1 MSNWDISVV
10 TDAGVT
16 LLNKIEGG
24 AATAVID
31 TIAIG
36 SGIYNSSEK
45 ATIARRTALKA
56 QQLSAGINS
65 KQYPDS
71 NTLEVKTSID
81 NTTVVTGFDI
91 TECGVYATVTEG
103 GTTSTIL
110 FAIAYTETP
119 DYMAAYNGEY
129 PQIVIED
136 FYLPISNGA
145 AVSVTMS
152 QSAYALA
159 EDLDDLK
166 DEVDSLESTVAGKQ
180 DRLTFDNTP
189 TANSTNPVKSGG
201 VYSSLSSLG
210 NSINTL
216 SENVSSLSNSF
227 NTLSGKTYKSDDA
240 VETEIDDADYI
251 PFYDTSAGAMKKISK
266 SNANFGGGGSVINLT
281 TGDEGLLG
289 QAVTIS
295 DGVTTLSGQFS
306 QEGECTFNGVVLTGT
321 LTISSTAEGA
331 QVTDT
336 VEVPYYGTYTK
347 NFGRNAKT
355 IDITTDEPTLLGQTV
370 TATYGAKTK
379 TATIS
384 AQGTA
389 SITLYNYTGAV
400 TLSATDGEETAE
412 VNITVTSETDTYT
425 AELGFIKIYGVSWDG
440 GSSPAMTRTDAA
452 AGFADPVPQMKSGSG
467 WTVGS
472 SPFDNIL
479 PWSGMEIVDDT
490 TAGKLVKIPKYYYK
504 WTKTGTSMTL
514 QISEK
519 SFDGSHVSPAHAD
532 RGDGSGERDFVYVG
546 RYHCASDY
554 KSKTGVGPANNY
566 TREQFRN
573 SIHNLGS
580 DIWQYD
586 FAMFWTINML
596 YLVEFANW
604 NSQATIG
611 YGCGN
616 NSSAENAG
624 ATDSMT
630 YHTGTNQSSKT
641 AYGHTQYRY
650 IEDLWGNVYDWCDG
664 IRFSGADVYII
675 NNPASFS
682 DSSGGTKVGTRP
694 TSDGYISAWSLPSVS
709 GLEWALYPS
718 AVSGSE
724 STYICDY
731 CDYYSSGVVLR
742 VGGNYSQNQY
752 HGAFC
757 LVGDS
762 AAYKYS
768 DVGSRLQKL
777 P

>member
-1 MSNWDISVV
+1 MEYTENLNLKKPEATDLYDIENENDNMD
-10 TDAGVT
+10 TLDAA
-16 LLNKIEGG
+16 I
-24 AATAVID
+24 TAD
-31 TIAIG
+31 RTAIG
-36 SGIYNSSEK
+36 QI
-45 ATIARRTALKA
+45 RTAL
-56 QQLSAGINS
+56 N
-65 KQYPDS
+65 
-71 NTLEVKTSID
+71 
-81 NTTVVTGFDI
+81 
-91 TECGVYATVTEG
+91 
-103 GTTSTIL
+103 
-110 FAIAYTETP
+110 
-119 DYMAAYNGEY
+119 
-129 PQIVIED
+129 
-136 FYLPISNGA
+136 
-145 AVSVTMS
+145 
-152 QSAYALA
+152 
-159 EDLDDLK
+159 
-166 DEVDSLESTVAGKQ
+166 GKQ
-180 DRLTFDNTP
+180 DALTFDNVP
-189 TANSTNPVKSGG
+189 TENSNNPVKSSG
-201 VYSSLSSLG
+201 VYTGLSSLI
-210 NSINTL
+210 SQIQT
-216 SENVSSLSNSF
+216 VSGSVQALSNSVHDVITGG
-227 NTLSGKTYKSDDA
+227 NADKVWGTDSLGNPEWKDA
-240 VETEIDDADYI
+240 
-251 PFYDTSAGAMKKISK
+251 
-266 SNANFGGGGSVINLT
+266 GGSGGSIITLL

-336 VEVPYYGTYTK
+336 MEVPYYGTYTK

-452 AGFADPVPQMKSGSG
+452 AGFVDPVPQMKSGSG

-479 PWSGMEIVDDT
+479 PWSGMEIVDDA

-504 WTKTGTSMTL
+504 WTKTGTAMTL

-554 KSKTGVGPANNY
+554 KSKTGVSPANNY

-604 NSQATIG
+604 NSQAVIG
-611 YGCGN
+611 YGCSDSGSVQ
-616 NSSAENAG
+616 NSG
-624 ATDSMT
+624 LTDAMT
-630 YHTGTNQSSKT
+630 YHTGTTQSSKT
-641 AYGHTQYRY
+641 TYGHTQYRH
-650 IEDLWGNVYDWCDG
+650 IEDLWGNVLDWCDG
-664 IRFSGADVYII
+664 IRFSGTDVYMI

-694 TSDGYISAWSLPSVS
+694 TSSNCIKAWNVPSAS

-718 AVSGSE
+718 EVVSDSNYA
-724 STYICDY
+724 TYVCDHCDY
-731 CDYYSSGVVLR
+731 DSSGVVLC
-742 VGGNYSQNQY
+742 VGGYYNQY
-752 HGAFC
+752 QYRGAFC
-757 LVGDS
+757 LSGVNS
-762 AAYKYS
+762 ATHKYS
-768 DVGSRLQKL
+768 GVGSRLQKL